1 MWWRTCTLTNISTA
15 EILLLEIIC
24 INMYLYKRLIE
35 ILYSLS
41 CVPILYTIQ
50 CMSHETNPCIWVMYI
65 VDDLLSDMRFIR
77 SNRSLFTNQWKVA
90 SSFSK
95 LTCLPRILILE
106 IAFRFTSCL
115 CPVEGALF
123 PRCIDPDAF
132 EALAPHLHLSP
143 QEWAQVQTERPDKT
157 WTVANFV
164 FRDAP
169 GIFRKKNHIFDSSEG
184 SLYMF
189 CVQTLALFST
199 LKRDGTSKITYS
211 IPPKVLYICFVSR
224 HWPCSPH

>member
-1 MWWRTCTLTNISTA
+1 
-15 EILLLEIIC
+15 
-24 INMYLYKRLIE
+24 MYLYKRLIE
-35 ILYSLS
+35 ILYSLA
-41 CVPILYTIQ
+41 CVTPILYMIQ
-50 CMSHETNPCIWVMYI
+50 CMNHETNPCIWVMYNI

-77 SNRSLFTNQWKVA
+77 SNRSLFTNQWKVT

-95 LTCLPRILILE
+95 LTRLPKILILE
-106 IAFRFTSCL
+106 ITFRFTSCL

-164 FRDAP
+164 FRDFP
-169 GIFRKKNHIFDSSEG
+169 EKESHIRF
-184 SLYMF
+184 LRR
-189 CVQTLALFST
+189 FSIYVLCPDIGLVLHN
-199 LKRDGTSKITYS
+199 LKRDGTSKTPLCDYGGVAS
-211 IPPKVLYICFVSR
+211 ISIASSNWSLRTGGASDAG
-224 HWPCSPH
+224 SQG